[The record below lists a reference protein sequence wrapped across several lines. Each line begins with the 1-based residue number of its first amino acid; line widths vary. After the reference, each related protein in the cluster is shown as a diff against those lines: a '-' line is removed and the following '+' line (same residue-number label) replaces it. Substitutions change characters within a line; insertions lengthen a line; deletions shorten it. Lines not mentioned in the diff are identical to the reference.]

1 MTIAFCWAYKTGE
14 WRNEQKEIKI
24 KKHGRKAIS
33 YFRYGLDVL
42 RDQLQ
47 RASSSIAL
55 NIAEGAGEYA
65 RHEKHRFY
73 RMAKRS
79 ATECA
84 AILDIGQKLGL
95 IEPKRLNDARN
106 LLFRIVSM
114 LIKMVSSGH

>member
-1 MTIAFCWAYKTGE
+1 MENRIFDHEC
-14 WRNEQKEIKI
+14 
-24 KKHGRKAIS
+24 
-33 YFRYGLDVL
+33 LDVYQAAIQFVIVGDEIL
-42 RDQLQ
+42 AELPRGRAYLGDQLQ
-47 RASSSIAL
+47 RAASSIAL

-84 AILDIGQKLGL
+84 AILDIGLKLGL
-95 IEPKRLNDARN
+95 IDTKKLSDARD

-114 LIKMVSSGH
+114 LIKMGSSSH